1 MRTARSTTLLWTLVA
16 AALASL
22 ATVLALPSGGSAV
35 TLERPN
41 ATAEPRISGS
51 ATVGST
57 LTASQGTWTGA
68 PTSYAYQWVR
78 CPRSGGNPSGSDCA
92 VIGGASTTSYVVA
105 DADVDRRLR
114 VRVTAANADGQRT
127 VASNA
132 TALIRRADTGRPAN
146 VQPPTL
152 SGTPAQDQ
160 TLRVN
165 PGTWNG
171 VQPITFTFQW
181 LRCDGGG
188 NNCIVQAAFRDDAY
202 SLREGDVGKTIRA
215 RVIARNSR
223 GDSNRLTAQSGV
235 VQGPQGP
242 AGQITLPNGEK
253 SIPVTSVPA
262 DQSLVV
268 DQAVFSPN
276 PIRSQTAPFTV
287 RIKVKDTRGFV
298 VRDALV
304 FFRSTPLVTQ
314 NAQDQRTGQDG
325 WLQLTVTPERDFPEL
340 RGGYSLQFY
349 VKAYRQGDPTL
360 GGIAGTRLVQVPLSR

>member
-1 MRTARSTTLLWTLVA
+1 M
-16 AALASL
+16 
-22 ATVLALPSGGSAV
+22 
-35 TLERPN
+35 
-41 ATAEPRISGS
+41 
-51 ATVGST
+51 
-57 LTASQGTWTGA
+57 
-68 PTSYAYQWVR
+68 R

-242 AGQITLPNGEK
+242 AGRDHAAERRE
-253 SIPVTSVPA
+253 
-262 DQSLVV
+262 V
-268 DQAVFSPN
+268 DPGDERARESRASSSTRRSSRPN

-287 RIKVKDTRGFV
+287 RIKVKDTRGLRRPRRARLLPLDAA
-298 VRDALV
+298 RD
-304 FFRSTPLVTQ
+304 
-314 NAQDQRTGQDG
+314 
-325 WLQLTVTPERDFPEL
+325 PER
-340 RGGYSLQFY
+340 
-349 VKAYRQGDPTL
+349 
-360 GGIAGTRLVQVPLSR
+360 AGSAHRSGRLADS

>member
-171 VQPITFTFQW
+171 VQPITFTFQISEIGRSIDFRPYESIPDTFP
-181 LRCDGGG
+181 LRLTVSREPVSEGGRG
-188 NNCIVQAAFRDDAY
+188 QQYGPPSFSEIPLARPPIPLDDA
-202 SLREGDVGKTIRA
+202 G
-215 RVIARNSR
+215 
-223 GDSNRLTAQSGV
+223 RLA
-235 VQGPQGP
+235 
-242 AGQITLPNGEK
+242 
-253 SIPVTSVPA
+253 PVTA
-262 DQSLVV
+262 
-268 DQAVFSPN
+268 
-276 PIRSQTAPFTV
+276 
-287 RIKVKDTRGFV
+287 
-298 VRDALV
+298 
-304 FFRSTPLVTQ
+304 
-314 NAQDQRTGQDG
+314 
-325 WLQLTVTPERDFPEL
+325 LTVDTGEIEEGWRATAIAFEGSFVDEGGAWVTALDGRISNFPAPPNLSVYLFGSVLGAGGMFSYEFVEPGRSIRYVGTATLIDTPSTVPEPA
-340 RGGYSLQFY
+340 SLLLLGTGLS
-349 VKAYRQGDPTL
+349 ALAGRHWRNRRQ
-360 GGIAGTRLVQVPLSR
+360 SRSG